1 MSSWKQRIFWVAAA
15 LAVTAVVVGCG
26 SSSGEDAG
34 GGGGGG
40 GGGGSEGSGSLVIG
54 MSASKTGPYAVD
66 GILSLRGV
74 EAAVQA
80 ANENG
85 GWMGR
90 ELELK
95 VIDDGSEASKAQQ
108 AYQKLITQENVDFII
123 GPYAPDLAAAAGA
136 VATRYQYVMLDP
148 ETALPIVSGS
158 KWAIMDEPGA
168 DHNMDGFPSV
178 VKDAG
183 YKSLAVLG
191 VNNAYG
197 EACMGGIEEEA
208 EEIGLKVAYSTSY
221 SEEADFNST
230 IEAVKG
236 SGAEALASCSFFSDG
251 VSLTRAL
258 SQTGYTPKVFGLTIA
273 PSEKKYASSV
283 GSLANLVISNTSWDP
298 SFKTEGNPEFIKT
311 YEKMFGEA
319 PDYHAANN
327 YAAVQ
332 ALGDAVE
339 KAKSTEQQKVLD
351 TLYGSTF
358 ETVLGEFKLDES
370 EAISTGYKEYLYQ
383 NQNGTPKLIYPEE
396 VAQAKVITPYTG
408 S

>member
-1 MSSWKQRIFWVAAA
+1 MQRMFWVAAA

-26 SSSGEDAG
+26 SSSGESG

-40 GGGGSEGSGSLVIG
+40 GEESSGPITIG
-54 MSASKTGPYAVD
+54 MSASETGPYAVD
-66 GILSLRGV
+66 GVLSLQGV

-80 ANENG
+80 ANEKG

-90 ELELK
+90 ELKLK
-95 VIDDGSEASKAQQ
+95 VIDDQSEASKAQE

-136 VATRYQYVMLDP
+136 VATRYEYVMLDP

-178 VKDAG
+178 VKEAG

-191 VNNAYG
+191 INNAYG
-197 EACMGGIEEEA
+197 EACMEGIEEEA
-208 EEIGLKVAYSTSY
+208 EEIGLKIADSTAY

-230 IEAVKG
+230 IEAVKN

-251 VSLTRAL
+251 VSMTRAL
-258 SQTGYTPKVFGLTIA
+258 SQAGYTPKMFGLTIA

-283 GSLANLVISNTSWDP
+283 GNLANLVISNTSWDA

-339 KAKSTEQQKVLD
+339 KAGTTEQQKVLD
-351 TLYGSTF
+351 TLYENPF
-358 ETVLGEFKLDES
+358 ETVLGEFKLDEN

-383 NQNGTPKLIYPEE
+383 NQNGTPKLIYPKE

-408 S
+408 H

>member
-1 MSSWKQRIFWVAAA
+1 MSSWKQRIFWIAAVVTAAA
-15 LAVTAVVVGCG
+15 VVAGCG

-34 GGGGGG
+34 GGGGET
-40 GGGGSEGSGSLVIG
+40 SSATEGSGPLVIG

-136 VATRYQYVMLDP
+136 VATRYEYVMLDP

-158 KWAIMDEPGA
+158 KWAIMAEPGA
-168 DHNMDGFPSV
+168 DHNMDGFPSLV
-178 VKDAG
+178 EEAG

-197 EACMGGIEEEA
+197 EACMGGIEAEA
-208 EEIGLKVAYSTSY
+208 EEVGLKIAYSTSY
-221 SEEADFNST
+221 SEETDFNST

-251 VSLTRAL
+251 VSMTRAL
-258 SQTGYTPKVFGLTIA
+258 SQVGYTPKMFGLTIA

-283 GSLANLVISNTSWDP
+283 GNLANLVISNTSWDA
-298 SFKTEGNPEFIKT
+298 SFKTEGNTEFIKT

-339 KAKSTEQQKVLD
+339 KVKSTDQQKILD

-358 ETVLGEFKLDES
+358 QTVLGELKLDEG

-383 NQNGTPKLIYPEE
+383 NQNGTSKLIYPKE
-396 VAQAKVITPYTG
+396 VAEAKVITPYTG

>member
-15 LAVTAVVVGCG
+15 IAVTAVVVGCG
-26 SSSGEDAG
+26 SSSGESGSG

-40 GGGGSEGSGSLVIG
+40 GGEESSSGPIVIG
-54 MSASKTGPYAVD
+54 MSASETGPYAVD

-74 EAAVQA
+74 EAAIQQ

-108 AYQKLITQENVDFII
+108 AYQKLITQENVDFVI

-136 VATRYQYVMLDP
+136 VATRYEYVMLDP

-178 VKDAG
+178 VQEAG

-197 EACMGGIEEEA
+197 EACMEGIEEEA
-208 EEIGLKVAYSTSY
+208 EEVGLKVAYSSSY

-251 VSLTRAL
+251 VSVTRAL
-258 SQTGYTPKVFGLTIA
+258 SQVGYTPKVFGLTIA

-283 GSLANLVISNTSWDP
+283 GNLANLVISNTSWDQ

-311 YEKMFGEA
+311 YEKMFHEA

-332 ALGDAVE
+332 ALGEAVE
-339 KAKSTEQQKVLD
+339 KAKSTEQGKVLE
-351 TLYGSTF
+351 TLYGNTF
-358 ETVLGEFKLDES
+358 ETVLGEFKIDEN
-370 EAISTGYKEYLYQ
+370 EAISTGYDEYLYQ
-383 NQNGTPKLIYPEE
+383 NQNGTSKLIYPKE

-408 S
+408 H

>member
-15 LAVTAVVVGCG
+15 VAVTAVVVGCG
-26 SSSGEDAG
+26 SSSGESAG

-40 GGGGSEGSGSLVIG
+40 GEEGSGPITIG

-66 GILSLRGV
+66 GILSLQGV

-80 ANENG
+80 ANEHG

-95 VIDDGSEASKAQQ
+95 VIDDGSEASKAQE

-136 VATRYQYVMLDP
+136 VATRYEYVMLDP

-178 VKDAG
+178 VQEAG

-197 EACMGGIEEEA
+197 EACMEGIEDEA
-208 EEIGLKVAYSTSY
+208 KEVGLKVAYSTSY

-230 IEAVKG
+230 IEAVKN

-251 VSLTRAL
+251 VSMTRAL
-258 SQTGYTPKVFGLTIA
+258 SQASYTPKMFGLTIA

-283 GSLANLVISNTSWDP
+283 GNLANLVISNTSWDA

-339 KAKSTEQQKVLD
+339 KAKSTEQSKVLE
-351 TLYGSTF
+351 TLYGNTF
-358 ETVLGEFKLDES
+358 ETVLGEFKIDEN

-383 NQNGTPKLIYPEE
+383 NQNGTSKLIYPKE

>member
-1 MSSWKQRIFWVAAA
+1 MTSWKQRIFWVAAA
-15 LAVTAVVVGCG
+15 IAVTAVVVGCG
-26 SSSGEDAG
+26 SSSGESTAG
-34 GGGGGG
+34 GGSGGGE
-40 GGGGSEGSGSLVIG
+40 EGSGPITIG

-80 ANENG
+80 ANEKG

-95 VIDDGSEASKAQQ
+95 VIDDGSEASKAQE

-136 VATRYQYVMLDP
+136 VATRYEDVMLDP

-168 DHNMDGFPSV
+168 DHNMDGFPALV
-178 VKDAG
+178 QEAG

-197 EACMGGIEEEA
+197 EACMEGIEEEA
-208 EEIGLKVAYSTSY
+208 EEVGLKVAYSTSY

-230 IEAVKG
+230 VEAVKN

-251 VSLTRAL
+251 VSITRAL
-258 SQTGYTPKVFGLTIA
+258 SQAAYTPKMFGLTIA

-283 GSLANLVISNTSWDP
+283 GKLANLVISNTDWDS

-327 YAAVQ
+327 FAAVQ

-339 KAKSTEQQKVLD
+339 KAGSTEQSKVLEA
-351 TLYGSTF
+351 LYGNTF
-358 ETVLGEFKLDES
+358 ETVLGEFKIDEN
-370 EAISTGYKEYLYQ
+370 EAISTGYQEYLYQ
-383 NQNGTPKLIYPEE
+383 NQNGTPKLIYPKE
-396 VAQAKVITPYTG
+396 VAQAKAITPYTG

>member
-1 MSSWKQRIFWVAAA
+1 MSSWKQRIFWIAAVVAAA
-15 LAVTAVVVGCG
+15 AVVAGCG

-34 GGGGGG
+34 GGGGET
-40 GGGGSEGSGSLVIG
+40 SSATEGSGPLVIG

-136 VATRYQYVMLDP
+136 VATRYEYVMLDP

-158 KWAIMDEPGA
+158 KWAIMAEPGA
-168 DHNMDGFPSV
+168 DHNMDGFPSLV
-178 VKDAG
+178 EEAG

-197 EACMGGIEEEA
+197 EACMGGIEAEA
-208 EEIGLKVAYSTSY
+208 EEVGLKIAYSTSY
-221 SEEADFNST
+221 SEETDFNST

-251 VSLTRAL
+251 VSMTRAL
-258 SQTGYTPKVFGLTIA
+258 SQVGYTPKMFGLTIA

-283 GSLANLVISNTSWDP
+283 GNLANLVISNTSWDA
-298 SFKTEGNPEFIKT
+298 SFKTEGNTEFIKT

-339 KAKSTEQQKVLD
+339 KVKSTDQQKILD

-358 ETVLGEFKLDES
+358 QTVLGELKLDEG

-383 NQNGTPKLIYPEE
+383 NQNGTSKLIYPKE
-396 VAQAKVITPYTG
+396 VAEAKVITPYTG